1 MPRATPAGPI
11 SAAWRNIVGDDA
23 ISVDTVSGGSS
34 VTAHTVTVSKASARD
49 RGAPQLRWGAPNVWG
64 GAISGPPISLGGG
77 GRFGERPS
85 AQDARDLL
93 GVERLAL
100 EQRAR
105 ERVQLLD
112 VLLEDL
118 PGARRAFEHDALDL
132 TVDGERR
139 LLAVVLRARDLAAE
153 EDV

>member
-23 ISVDTVSGGSS
+23 ISVDTVSGGGS
-34 VTAHTVTVSKASARD
+34 VTGQTVTVSKASARD

-64 GAISGPPISLGGG
+64 GWGAISGPPISLGGG

-105 ERVQLLD
+105 ERGQLLD
-112 VLLEDL
+112 VLLEGL
-118 PGARRAFEHDALDL
+118 PGARRAFEPDARGL
-132 TVDGERR
+132 TVPGGRPPLAGG
-139 LLAVVLRARDLAAE
+139 LLPPDA
-153 EDV
+153 

>member
-1 MPRATPAGPI
+1 MR
-11 SAAWRNIVGDDA
+11 A
-23 ISVDTVSGGSS
+23 ISSESS
-34 VTAHTVTVSKASARD
+34 DSRS
-49 RGAPQLRWGAPNVWG
+49 
-64 GAISGPPISLGGG
+64 SS
-77 GRFGERPS
+77 
-85 AQDARDLL
+85 
-93 GVERLAL
+93 
-100 EQRAR
+100 AR

-153 EDV
+153 EDVLLVLAEGERPQLVGHAPLAHHLARHLGGLLEVVAGAS

>member
-64 GAISGPPISLGGG
+64 GVGGHIG
-77 GRFGERPS
+77 APHFPRRGRGLRRTAHPAGS
-85 AQDARDLL
+85 ARSPR
-93 GVERLAL
+93 GLA
-100 EQRAR
+100 
-105 ERVQLLD
+105 
-112 VLLEDL
+112 
-118 PGARRAFEHDALDL
+118 
-132 TVDGERR
+132 T
-139 LLAVVLRARDLAAE
+139 
-153 EDV
+153 

>member
-1 MPRATPAGPI
+1 PARVALQAPP
-11 SAAWRNIVGDDA
+11 SA
-23 ISVDTVSGGSS
+23 
-34 VTAHTVTVSKASARD
+34 
-49 RGAPQLRWGAPNVWG
+49 
-64 GAISGPPISLGGG
+64 LGGC
-77 GRFGERPS
+77 GRCGERAL
-85 AQDARDLL
+85 AQDALDLL

-153 EDV
+153 EDVLLVLAEGERPQLVGHAPLA